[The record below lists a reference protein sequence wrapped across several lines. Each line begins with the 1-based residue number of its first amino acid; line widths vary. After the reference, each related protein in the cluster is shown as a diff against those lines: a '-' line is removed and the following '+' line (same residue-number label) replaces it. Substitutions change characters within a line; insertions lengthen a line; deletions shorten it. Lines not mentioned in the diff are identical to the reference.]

1 MLIQTRLD
9 VSAIS
14 LGLLIARLVVGL
26 GIAAHGAQKLFGWF
40 GGHGLEGTAG
50 YLDSLG
56 FRPGRTFATAAAVA
70 EFGGGVLVALGFLGP
85 IGPAVVLAVML
96 VAMTQHWSNGFFSMN
111 GGIELP
117 LLYATAGVALAF
129 TGPGAYSLDAALG
142 LTGLST
148 PTVETVVII
157 LAVLGA
163 AGSLAARRSASAASR

>member
-1 MLIQTRLD
+1 MLLQTRLD

-117 LLYATAGVALAF
+117 LLYATAGFALAF